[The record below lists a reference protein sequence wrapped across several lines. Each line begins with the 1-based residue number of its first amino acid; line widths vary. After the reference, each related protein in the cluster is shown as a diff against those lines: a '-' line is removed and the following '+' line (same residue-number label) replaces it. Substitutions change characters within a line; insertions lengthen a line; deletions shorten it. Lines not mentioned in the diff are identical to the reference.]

1 VILIKKYMRS
11 IFAAFEM
18 TLRQNVIDGF
28 IIFTVLI
35 QPLLIAMLAL
45 WMLRDRAADQAI
57 YIVVGSGLT
66 GLWSSLLF
74 ISGNSITRERWSGT
88 LELLV
93 AQPTPLPV
101 VIFGKNL
108 AHVTQSLGSM
118 IIAYGLSSLIFGYTL
133 TIAEPVHFVLSLGLA
148 VVAFVC
154 FGLIIAPVFIMNPA
168 VQGWQ
173 NALEFPVYILSGF
186 LFTIAL
192 LPDWTTPIS
201 YLLAP
206 YWAARALHGSSS
218 GVAALGEIYFSWGML
233 ILFSSLYLLLAAYLF
248 RRMLHKT
255 RVDATLGFQ

>member
-1 VILIKKYMRS
+1 MI
-11 IFAAFEM
+11 
-18 TLRQNVIDGF
+18 
-28 IIFTVLI
+28 
-35 QPLLIAMLAL
+35 
-45 WMLRDRAADQAI
+45 
-57 YIVVGSGLT
+57 
-66 GLWSSLLF
+66 
-74 ISGNSITRERWSGT
+74 
-88 LELLV
+88 
-93 AQPTPLPV
+93 
-101 VIFGKNL
+101 IFGKNL

-118 IIAYGLSSLIFGYTL
+118 IIAYGLSSLIFGYSL
-133 TIAEPVHFVLSLGLA
+133 SVVDPLHFVISLVLA
-148 VVAFVC
+148 VVAFVS

-218 GVAALGEIYFSWGML
+218 GLAASGDVYFSWGML
-233 ILFSSLYLLLAAYLF
+233 ILFSSLYMLLSAYLF